1 MLVVPVLRTAIKRI
15 LICTGGGTYIDNAVR
30 FTSKI
35 AKDLCAEVT
44 LLTVIPQPPA
54 MHGRLFRRQED
65 MTALL
70 NSNSALARNL
80 RTEKEIIERAGV
92 PAIVQIRHGIVI
104 EQIVK
109 EVELRD
115 YDLVVSGSWPVR
127 DAWRNYAIGNV
138 TREIVNRTDRPVL
151 VIRSDVTPAPLAQRL
166 RNMVK
171 RLGGGTE
178 ITWHGYWPVKDAFR
192 EYSLPKK
199 TVLAAAVLCAIA
211 SLSTLAF
218 ILING
223 VNVPFA
229 DEWWYASLVKSVLSG
244 QATFDRFWSANN
256 EHRMLIPRLEFS
268 SLAAVTHWDSK
279 LMMIANWLVAV
290 VAMLFLLSQFK
301 RIYPR
306 THPTL
311 WIAAVAV
318 SALALFSLVQLE
330 NWFWAFQFAFFFIQL
345 AVIASLVV
353 LTRSNI
359 ALWFRLFAA
368 AASRCGGQL
377 FVSPRTSDLARAD
390 FLVFPDQ

>member
-1 MLVVPVLRTAIKRI
+1 MKILVCSDGSERARRALASAAIIANATKAETTIFGIIEIGQDDQKLLETLREESKVFREQEVDLQIVTKFGDPVAEIIQHTQQTVYDLVVIGAERRGAQEFFLPSTKAYSITETIAPPVLVVPVLRTAIKRI

-92 PAIVQIRHGIVI
+92 PAIVQIRHGIVL
-104 EQIVK
+104 EQIVA

-166 RNMVK
+166 KNMVK
-171 RLGGGTE
+171 KLGGKQDYMAR
-178 ITWHGYWPVKDAFR
+178 I
-192 EYSLPKK
+192 
-199 TVLAAAVLCAIA
+199 LA
-211 SLSTLAF
+211 
-218 ILING
+218 G
-223 VNVPFA
+223 
-229 DEWWYASLVKSVLSG
+229 
-244 QATFDRFWSANN
+244 
-256 EHRMLIPRLEFS
+256 
-268 SLAAVTHWDSK
+268 
-279 LMMIANWLVAV
+279 
-290 VAMLFLLSQFK
+290 
-301 RIYPR
+301 
-306 THPTL
+306 
-311 WIAAVAV
+311 
-318 SALALFSLVQLE
+318 
-330 NWFWAFQFAFFFIQL
+330 
-345 AVIASLVV
+345 
-353 LTRSNI
+353 
-359 ALWFRLFAA
+359 
-368 AASRCGGQL
+368 
-377 FVSPRTSDLARAD
+377 
-390 FLVFPDQ
+390 